1 MLFLKVTTLEI
12 IVGILVAV
20 ATGFIVAVVAN
31 IITGIVLG

>member
-12 IVGILVAV
+12 IVGIIIAA
-20 ATGFIVAVVAN
+20 ATGFIVAVIAN